1 MVIILE
7 LFCNAEFY
15 VVAVQLASQRK
26 RLYVLILDS
35 FQSPKVNLHLR
46 NGEWRTSNMIEGV
59 GEKVARYTDVTFL
72 NGRPPSCRAWW
83 DRWQHDLFE
92 VSKIYKCVCK
102 GRMKIVV
109 QNAKRLQRLCDRGV
123 CKEFKVRQEVANFS
137 IQCHGLNLWGFLSP
151 GAKGHAHSREPSRL
165 MITCFSPFLFVIG
178 QRQMPQRLAG
188 PLKPS
193 IPKSLRTPYH
203 FFVANNDREGT
214 QMIELCIAVQKW
226 RTNKYITKEEILQF
240 FQHQRLCLALEWITL
255 SIDPSVQEHDAVFQ
269 MDTFQVAT
277 YSKHLG

>member
-1 MVIILE
+1 
-7 LFCNAEFY
+7 
-15 VVAVQLASQRK
+15 
-26 RLYVLILDS
+26 
-35 FQSPKVNLHLR
+35 
-46 NGEWRTSNMIEGV
+46 
-59 GEKVARYTDVTFL
+59 
-72 NGRPPSCRAWW
+72 
-83 DRWQHDLFE
+83 
-92 VSKIYKCVCK
+92 
-102 GRMKIVV
+102 MKIVV

-151 GAKGHAHSREPSRL
+151 GAKGHAHSREPSRS

-214 QMIELCIAVQKW
+214 QMIELCIAVQK
-226 RTNKYITKEEILQF
+226 
-240 FQHQRLCLALEWITL
+240 
-255 SIDPSVQEHDAVFQ
+255 
-269 MDTFQVAT
+269 
-277 YSKHLG
+277 